1 MVELHINA
9 YMYGFEDVIIESIL
23 VTKFI
28 CICSEAS
35 HLLHDYCIIGIRGEE
50 YIFYYIFV
58 FFNRYLH
65 ICGFPPFAFYPTFYL
80 WARLMTMVICACVGG
95 NDKVL
100 GDEMIEGKI

>member
-1 MVELHINA
+1 MHTRIVILGTSSYPLIFDLVPK
-9 YMYGFEDVIIESIL
+9 GFVF
-23 VTKFI
+23 V
-28 CICSEAS
+28 
-35 HLLHDYCIIGIRGEE
+35 
-50 YIFYYIFV
+50 IFYYIFV